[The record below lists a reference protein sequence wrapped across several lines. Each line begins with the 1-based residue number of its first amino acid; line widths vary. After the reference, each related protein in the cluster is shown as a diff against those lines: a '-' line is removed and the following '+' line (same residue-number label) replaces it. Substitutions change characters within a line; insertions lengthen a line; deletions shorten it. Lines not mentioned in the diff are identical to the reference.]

1 MDKNKIQVGD
11 IERGGKRRKQEEKH
25 DHKEEGEREKRV
37 VRRTNTS
44 SKLQAEQHI
53 LSNKPYHI
61 QIELES
67 YHRNK
72 TSTEKMKVNE
82 EVKIL
87 EFPQLQLLHAPCLF
101 GPIQLV
107 P

>member
-1 MDKNKIQVGD
+1 MITKRK
-11 IERGGKRRKQEEKH
+11 EKEKKRGSG
-25 DHKEEGEREKRV
+25 
-37 VRRTNTS
+37 RTNTS

-72 TSTEKMKVNE
+72 ASNRENE
-82 EVKIL
+82 G
-87 EFPQLQLLHAPCLF
+87 Q
-101 GPIQLV
+101 
-107 P
+107 